1 MNEKQINRLLTL
13 AEKFYRSY
21 DRMVVVME
29 KRLEAEHPPVGEMV
43 DAQVVRVGEGNAEQ
57 PQSKEE
63 YDEFPIDQPTTFE
76 KVIAELKARSQ
87 GGSS

>member
-21 DRMVVVME
+21 DRMVVAME
-29 KRLEAEHPPVGEMV
+29 KRLEAEHPPLGEMV
-43 DAQVVRVGEGNAEQ
+43 DAQIVRVGEGNADQ

-63 YDEFPIDQPTTFE
+63 YEDFPIDQPTSFQAI
-76 KVIAELKARSQ
+76 IAKLKE
-87 GGSS
+87 GS